1 MEAIELVPKSY
12 DFENTKLTLY
22 IIIDLFLKVQLNF
35 ALISKKIKLDEEIRE
50 KEFNMYEAPTK
61 KLGIKK
67 GTNTGLA
74 TGDYDQGTISI
85 F

>member
-12 DFENTKLTLY
+12 DFENTKLTLC
-22 IIIDLFLKVQLNF
+22 IIDLFLKSQLNF

-50 KEFNMYEAPTK
+50 KEFNMYGAPTK
-61 KLGIKK
+61 ILGIKK